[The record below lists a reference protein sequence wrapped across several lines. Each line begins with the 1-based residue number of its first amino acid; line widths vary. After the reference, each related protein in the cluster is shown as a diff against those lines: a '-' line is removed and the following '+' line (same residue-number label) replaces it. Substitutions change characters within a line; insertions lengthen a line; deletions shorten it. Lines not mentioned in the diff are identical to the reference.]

1 MPERRT
7 LLWTGVLAAL
17 FIAVN
22 AFLTAKG
29 TFILNIVPALIG
41 ILLLAFVRLD
51 LLFMAVVFFVPLSLQ
66 LEYLMPGLPFN
77 LYLPSEPL
85 IIGIMFLFFLRVLLE
100 RKPNRAAMN
109 HPVSLAIWFYLAWML
124 LTSVTSTMPV
134 VSFKMLLSRIWYI
147 AVFYFLAIRLFE
159 EEKNYYRFFWLYI
172 LSFSLIICY
181 TLARHALHGFTQ
193 MSSNTMPTPFFKDHT
208 SYGAILAMVLPVLL
222 GMMAL
227 KKSFLPGRTWMN
239 WGLLA
244 LMLTGILFSYTR
256 AAWLSIAVSFV
267 FFVIILLRIRF
278 TTLVV
283 AGTVLFLLLFS
294 YRSELYMQLERN
306 HTASSKDFS
315 AHLKSSTNIANDPSN
330 LERINRWHC
339 ALRMFKERPVFGF
352 GPGTYQFQYAPY
364 QISSEKTIISTDF
377 GNRGNAHSEYLGPL
391 SESGVAGMLGFILI
405 IITVTVTALRV
416 YSHAPSRTL
425 KIISLVMLLS
435 LITYWTHGILN
446 DFLDTD
452 KASVLFWGFTAVI
465 VSLDLKYRGNPAEEG
480 GK

>member
-1 MPERRT
+1 M
-7 LLWTGVLAAL
+7 
-17 FIAVN
+17 
-22 AFLTAKG
+22 
-29 TFILNIVPALIG
+29 VPAVIG
-41 ILLLAFVRLD
+41 IILLAFLRLD
-51 LLFMAVVFFVPLSLQ
+51 LLFMAVVFFVPISLQ
-66 LEYLMPGLPFN
+66 LDYLMPGLPFN

-85 IIGIMFLFFLRVLLE
+85 IIGIMFLFFLRVLIE
-100 RKPNRAAMN
+100 RKPNREAMN
-109 HPVSLAIWFYLAWML
+109 HPVSYAIWLYLAWML
-124 LTSVTSTMPV
+124 LTSVTSTMPL
-134 VSFKMLLSRIWYI
+134 VSFKMLLSRIWFI
-147 AVFYFLAIRLFE
+147 AVFYYLAIRLFA
-159 EEKNYYRFFWLYI
+159 EEKNYYRFFWLYF
-172 LSFSLIICY
+172 LSFSLSICY
-181 TLARHALHGFTQ
+181 TLARHAMHGFTQ
-193 MSSNTMPTPFFKDHT
+193 MSSNTMPRPFYTDHT
-208 SYGAILAMVLPVLL
+208 SYGAIMAMLLPVLL

-227 KKSFLPGRTWMN
+227 RKSFLPGRTWMN
-239 WGLLA
+239 WGLLL
-244 LMLTGILFSYTR
+244 LMLAGILFSYTR
-256 AAWLSIAVSFV
+256 AAWLSIAVAFV
-267 FFVIILLRIRF
+267 FFVVILLRIRF

-339 ALRMFKERPVFGF
+339 ALRMFKDKPVFGF

-391 SESGVAGMLGFILI
+391 SESGVLGMLSFILVI
-405 IITVTVTALRV
+405 VTVSITALRV
-416 YSHAPSRTL
+416 YRNAPTRTV
-425 KIISLVMLLS
+425 KILSLVMLLS

-465 VSLDLKYRGNPAEEG
+465 VSLDIHYREKSAEEI